1 MLREE
6 KGECGST
13 AGPQHTYPNLFMK
26 TIEKL
31 NYFLDDDDND
41 DDDDDDDVMMLP
53 PSWSLL
59 PEFFPILVY
68 FASERLLPYS
78 LPTSTSFLLGF
89 PSLDQLSTGFGASS
103 PTEARQGSYICARGL
118 AHYALRLLA

>member
-41 DDDDDDDVMMLP
+41 DDDDDRP
-53 PSWSLL
+53 
-59 PEFFPILVY
+59 FFHEKFTKI
-68 FASERLLPYS
+68 
-78 LPTSTSFLLGF
+78 
-89 PSLDQLSTGFGASS
+89 QL
-103 PTEARQGSYICARGL
+103 
-118 AHYALRLLA
+118 

>member
-41 DDDDDDDVMMLP
+41 DDDDDK
-53 PSWSLL
+53 
-59 PEFFPILVY
+59 FY
-68 FASERLLPYS
+68 FIV
-78 LPTSTSFLLGF
+78 TF
-89 PSLDQLSTGFGASS
+89 
-103 PTEARQGSYICARGL
+103 YI
-118 AHYALRLLA
+118 